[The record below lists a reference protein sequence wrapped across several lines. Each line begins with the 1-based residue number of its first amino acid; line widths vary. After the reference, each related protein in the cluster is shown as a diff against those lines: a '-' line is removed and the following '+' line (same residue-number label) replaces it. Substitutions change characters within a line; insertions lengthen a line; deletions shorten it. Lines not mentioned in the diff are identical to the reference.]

1 MVVERDNDEIR
12 LRFSAKNNTSSIQSI
27 LDDLSYEELPSKSNA
42 TEKDVDELAKE
53 SKIK

>member
-1 MVVERDNDEIR
+1 MLVR
-12 LRFSAKNNTSSIQSI
+12 SSTSKNTSSIQSI